1 MTLPARVDRAIAR
14 RRPVVPMANFDIH
27 LPGRMGRR
35 YGVDVIRDARDH
47 LSERSISPDREVNP
61 PRNPLVD
68 ATPAPLPVGR
78 PLPDVARVTHAATRV
93 VTERRLTP
101 LAGVSP
107 VNPRTRRTR
116 MAESPVVSAI
126 ASSSGRSRLAPIT
139 ASTINP
145 PQVTAT
151 NPTRLS
157 PMANPPMPGAVVDRG
172 GPTRLNPIIPS
183 EPRATP
189 TVDVPNGASFRPAPL
204 LTESVS
210 VVDVPR
216 RDSFRPTPLPTESVP
231 VFSGGVFLG
240 SESDASSETGS
251 LDGESVFEV
260 DDEAMRFERGAEE
273 DGMVDGALGTS
284 ETGVGGVESGLP
296 ELVPDQPTA
305 ALSDS
310 NPVDDAAAEAARL
323 AEEQARVAEEQVRVA
338 AEQVRLAEE
347 AREKEAADNVRR
359 AAQPPV
365 TTPPMSDEEAA
376 ALVDEFMREESG
388 VVDDSASPVV
398 DESVVG
404 AEAVGSVLARPTGDA
419 LDSLL
424 EEYDGVGG
432 GSENDLDDIFDGDEL
447 PLSLDS
453 ASSLSRNPIVLPVIG
468 APTVSVGDA
477 SSETGSLD
485 GESVFE
491 VDDEAMRFERG
502 AEEDG
507 MVDGALGTSE
517 TGVGGVESGLPELVP
532 DQPTAALSD
541 SNPVDDA
548 AAEAARLAEEQAR
561 VAEEQV
567 RVAAEQ
573 VRLAEEAREK
583 EAADNVRRAAQPP
596 VTTPPMSD
604 EEAAALVDEF
614 MREESGVVDDS
625 ASPVVDESVVGAEAV
640 GSVLARPT
648 GDALDSL
655 LEEYDGV
662 GGGSENDLDDI
673 FDGDELPLSLDSAS
687 SLSRN
692 PIVLPVIGAPT
703 VSVGDGVVA
712 SAVDSVVTTVVTDD
726 PAVLTTIE
734 DDITITDL
742 DDEDRLASPQTAL
755 EQELKEAFE
764 AREKRMGERRTPSDR
779 PVFNP
784 DLAREIRAA
793 ANRVGAVSGGDAT
806 LDVPSAVSDVVED
819 DEVDGVAPDSMPLS
833 LSTAP
838 VLDGDAAV
846 LSASDLDL
854 SAAFGNAINAAQ
866 AEIERINNANARM
879 AEYDDMPVLDLDEVG
894 EKMAVTTQTNV
905 VDESEELED
914 VGGVPLF
921 DEDLEDEPE
930 SKLAA
935 EAAKDAEGD
944 AVEIVEDEAEAATP
958 LVAEQVA
965 DADQDKKEAEEV
977 ATKEDVEQ
985 KAEEEEEKKKRDAA
999 ANTQAGDAVTPAA
1012 EKIKLPPDVKAEEKE
1027 DGSMMMKL
1035 LYLVIFTACIAAIV
1049 FFPVIAPLA
1058 LPGAMATAATGIVKN
1073 VKPRNDAKVPDPQSS
1088 PPSPPPTPEVTEAA
1102 TDAVKGLVTALSSN
1116 DANLENTDA
1125 TDAIPPKPAVVI
1137 DPNAPQQ
1144 VDTGRAA

>member
-240 SESDASSETGS
+240 SES
-251 LDGESVFEV
+251 
-260 DDEAMRFERGAEE
+260 
-273 DGMVDGALGTS
+273 
-284 ETGVGGVESGLP
+284 
-296 ELVPDQPTA
+296 
-305 ALSDS
+305 
-310 NPVDDAAAEAARL
+310 
-323 AEEQARVAEEQVRVA
+323 
-338 AEQVRLAEE
+338 
-347 AREKEAADNVRR
+347 
-359 AAQPPV
+359 
-365 TTPPMSDEEAA
+365 
-376 ALVDEFMREESG
+376 
-388 VVDDSASPVV
+388 
-398 DESVVG
+398 
-404 AEAVGSVLARPTGDA
+404 
-419 LDSLL
+419 
-424 EEYDGVGG
+424 
-432 GSENDLDDIFDGDEL
+432 
-447 PLSLDS
+447 
-453 ASSLSRNPIVLPVIG
+453 
-468 APTVSVGDA
+468 DA